1 MFVFDD
7 DEDAQIGKRSIMK
20 KYLQNSLYLLLVIFA
35 VSVTTQAQQLPVYN
49 QYNFNQF
56 VYNPALSGQ
65 TDVPVLTLLHRNQW
79 AGVSGGPE
87 TSLISFNGVE
97 NDNKVGYAA
106 YLYYDKTGILA
117 TTSFY
122 GNYSFRFTV
131 AKDFNI
137 TLGLSA
143 GIINQGVDMA
153 AMNVTD
159 PSDPIVNSDI
169 SGRTVFDFNAG
180 VNFEYKGFNLGLAAP
195 QLFSNPIDYAPDD
208 DNLEASMQLQRHYI
222 ANVSYEYDFE
232 MKSLGRFGKGMS
244 LVPQAIVRAAPFLDT
259 DTIGVAKQPVEYDIQ
274 YDAHLMLNMRNLGWI
289 GGGYR
294 SGMGAIANVGVNLT
308 KDLAVGYAYEFNTSE
323 VSAQLGTTHELALI
337 YKFGSS
343 KRIKDEIQ
351 KELAVVKQEEIALM
365 EEMEKKYMR
374 SQDSMAQALREDIVI
389 NANAIQA
396 INGRIDDLGGEII
409 EEDDLSTTASHVIA
423 GSAGFYVVSGVFA
436 YRINAEE
443 QYNKLQTEGYD
454 VEYFFNKGNRFY
466 YVFLRK
472 YKTYRMA
479 LRMRSN
485 HINGT
490 YFDDL
495 WVKEI
500 K

>member
-1 MFVFDD
+1 MRKNL
-7 DEDAQIGKRSIMK
+7 QKSI
-20 KYLQNSLYLLLVIFA
+20 YLLILIFA
-35 VSVTTQAQQLPVYN
+35 FAESSEAQQLPIYN

-97 NDNKVGYAA
+97 NDKKIGYAA
-106 YLYYDKTGILA
+106 YLYYDKTGVFA

-131 AKDFNI
+131 ANDFNI

-143 GIINQGVDMA
+143 GVINQAIDMA
-153 AMNVTD
+153 ALNVTD
-159 PSDPIVNSDI
+159 PSDPIVNADI
-169 SGRTVFDFNAG
+169 SGRTIFDFNAG
-180 VNFEYKGFNLGLAAP
+180 VNFSYKGVNLGFAAP
-195 QLFSNPIDYAPDD
+195 QLFSNPIDYAPSDP
-208 DNLEASMQLQRHYI
+208 NLEATLQLQRHYV
-222 ANVSYEYDFE
+222 ANLSYEYDFE
-232 MKSLGRFGKGMS
+232 MNSLGKFGKGMS
-244 LVPQAIVRAAPFLDT
+244 IVPQVIARAAPLLDT
-259 DTIGVAKQPVEYDIQ
+259 DTIGVAKQPVEYNIQ

-294 SGMGAIANVGVNLT
+294 SEMGAIANVGVNLT
-308 KDLAVGYAYEFNTSE
+308 KDLAVGYAYEFNTSD
-323 VSAQLGTTHELALI
+323 VSSQLGTTHELALI

-343 KRIKDEIQ
+343 KRIMDDMQI
-351 KELAVVKQEEIALM
+351 ELAKVKEEEIRLM
-365 EEMEKKYMR
+365 EEMEEKYNR
-374 SQDSMAQALREDIVI
+374 RQDSIALALRGDNII
-389 NANAIQA
+389 NAN
-396 INGRIDDLGGEII
+396 EII
-409 EEDDLSTTASHVIA
+409 KINDRLDGMSDEVYEEEDDLSTTASNVIA
-423 GSAGFYVVSGVFA
+423 GSKGFYVVSGVFA

-443 QYNKLQTEGYD
+443 QYNKLQAEGYD
-454 VEYFFNKGNRFY
+454 VEYFFNKANRFY

>member
-1 MFVFDD
+1 M
-7 DEDAQIGKRSIMK
+7 KR
-20 KYLQNSLYLLLVIFA
+20 YLHKNLLLLILAFVISE
-35 VSVTTQAQQLPVYN
+35 SVQAQQLPIYN

-79 AGVSGGPE
+79 AGVPGGPE

-97 NDNKVGYAA
+97 SDKKIGYAA
-106 YLYYDKTGILA
+106 YLYHDKTGVLA

-131 AKDFNI
+131 ANDFNI

-143 GIINQGVDMA
+143 GVINQGIDRTETYI
-153 AMNVTD
+153 NGND
-159 PSDPIVNSDI
+159 PNDPILNTDI
-169 SGRTVFDFNAG
+169 SGRTIFDFNAG
-180 VNFEYKGFNLGLAAP
+180 VNFEYMGFSLGLAAP
-195 QLFSNPIDYAPDD
+195 QLFSNAIDYAPDD
-208 DNLEASMQLQRHYI
+208 DNLEAQMQLQRHYV
-222 ANVSYEYDFE
+222 ANVSYKYDFE
-232 MKSLGRFGKGMS
+232 MASLGRFGQGMS
-244 LVPQAIVRAAPFLDT
+244 ITPQAIVRAAPLLDT
-259 DTIGVAKQPVEYDIQ
+259 TTIGVAKQPVEYDIQ

-294 SGMGAIANVGVNLT
+294 SEVGAIANLGVNIT
-308 KDLAVGYAYEFNTSE
+308 KDLSIGYAYEFNTTE
-323 VSAQLGTTHELALI
+323 YSAQLGTTHELALI

-343 KRIKDEIQ
+343 QRIKDEIQ
-351 KELAVVKQEEIALM
+351 KELAIVKQEEIALM
-365 EEMEKKYMR
+365 EEMEKKYRR

-389 NANAIQA
+389 NANAIQK

-443 QYNKLQTEGYD
+443 QYNKLTAEGYD

>member
-1 MFVFDD
+1 MMKRYLHRGVFLLILTFVIS
-7 DEDAQIGKRSIMK
+7 ESI
-20 KYLQNSLYLLLVIFA
+20 
-35 VSVTTQAQQLPVYN
+35 QAQQLPIYN

-56 VYNPALSGQ
+56 VYNPALSSQ

-79 AGVSGGPE
+79 AGVEGGPE

-97 NDNKVGYAA
+97 SDKKIGYAA
-106 YLYYDKTGILA
+106 YLYHDNTGVLT

-131 AKDFNI
+131 ANDFNI

-143 GIINQGVDMA
+143 GVINQGVDRSELYITG
-153 AMNVTD
+153 NNQTD
-159 PSDPIVNSDI
+159 PIIQTDI
-169 SGRTVFDFNAG
+169 SGRTIFDFNAG
-180 VNFEYKGFNLGLAAP
+180 INFGYMGFNLGLAAP
-195 QLFSNPIDYAPDD
+195 QLFSNAVDYAPNDT
-208 DNLEASMQLQRHYI
+208 NLEVQMQLQRHYV
-222 ANVSYEYDFE
+222 ANVSYEYKFE
-232 MKSLGRFGKGMS
+232 MNSLGRFGQGMS
-244 LVPQAIVRAAPFLDT
+244 VTPQAIVRAAPLLDT
-259 DTIGVAKQPVEYDIQ
+259 TAVGVSKQPVEYDTQ
-274 YDAHLMLNMRNLGWI
+274 FDAHLMLNLRNLGWI

-294 SGMGAIANVGVNLT
+294 SEVGAIANLGVNLT
-308 KDLAVGYAYEFNTSE
+308 KDLSIGYAYEFNTTEYSTD
-323 VSAQLGTTHELALI
+323 LGTTHELALI

-343 KRIKDEIQ
+343 QRIKDEIQ
-351 KELAVVKQEEIALM
+351 KELAIVKQEEIALM

-389 NANAIQA
+389 NANQIQN

-443 QYNKLQTEGYD
+443 QYNKLIAEGYD
-454 VEYFFNKGNRFY
+454 VEFFFNKGNRFY

>member
-1 MFVFDD
+1 
-7 DEDAQIGKRSIMK
+7 MK
-20 KYLQNSLYLLLVIFA
+20 KKLHKSLFLLILTFVISE
-35 VSVTTQAQQLPVYN
+35 SVQAQQLPIYN

-79 AGVSGGPE
+79 AGVDGGPE

-97 NDNKVGYAA
+97 SDKKIGYAA
-106 YLYYDKTGILA
+106 YLYHDKTGVLA

-131 AKDFNI
+131 ANDFNI

-143 GIINQGVDMA
+143 GVINQGVDRSETYITG
-153 AMNVTD
+153 NDPTD
-159 PSDPIVNSDI
+159 PILLADI
-169 SGRTVFDFNAG
+169 SGRTIFDFNAG
-180 VNFEYKGFNLGLAAP
+180 VNFEYMGFSLGLAAP
-195 QLFSNPIDYAPDD
+195 QLFSNAIDYAPQD
-208 DNLEASMQLQRHYI
+208 DNLEASMQLQRHYV
-222 ANVSYEYDFE
+222 ANVSYEYKFE
-232 MKSLGRFGKGMS
+232 VQSLGRFGQGMS
-244 LVPQAIVRAAPFLDT
+244 VTPQAIVRAAPLLDT
-259 DTIGVAKQPVEYDIQ
+259 DTIGVAAQPVEYDIQ

-294 SGMGAIANVGVNLT
+294 SEVGAIANLGVNIT
-308 KDLAVGYAYEFNTSE
+308 RDLSIGYAYEFNTTEYSTD
-323 VSAQLGTTHELALI
+323 LGTTHELALI
-337 YKFGSS
+337 YKFGSAQ
-343 KRIKDEIQ
+343 RIKDEIQ
-351 KELAVVKQEEIALM
+351 KELAVVKLEEIALM
-365 EEMEKKYMR
+365 EEMEKKYRR

-389 NANAIQA
+389 NANAIQK

-443 QYNKLQTEGYD
+443 QYNKLTAEGYD